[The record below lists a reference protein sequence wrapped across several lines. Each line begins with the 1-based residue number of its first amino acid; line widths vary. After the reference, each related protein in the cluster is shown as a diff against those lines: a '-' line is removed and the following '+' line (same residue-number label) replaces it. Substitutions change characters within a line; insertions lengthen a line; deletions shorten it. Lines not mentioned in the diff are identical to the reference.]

1 MKKHC
6 TLLFS
11 GVTLIFLGIAIF
23 PVCFFLFKD
32 FHNDFLFTRHQSD
45 EINTYS
51 KNIETWDD
59 SDDGFFETLVEKLGI
74 KKLETK
80 VINAV
85 TEQKRTI
92 EGFTKA
98 FSILQEE
105 LEILF
110 TLLSV
115 FLVFFAILSSLP
127 LISLGITLLFV
138 RKLLIGQEQ
147 ILYLP
152 KP

>member
-1 MKKHC
+1 MKKHY

-11 GVTLIFLGIAIF
+11 GITLIFLGLVIF

-32 FHNDFLFTRHQSD
+32 FHNSFLFARHQSD
-45 EINTYS
+45 EISTYS
-51 KNIETWDD
+51 KNIETGDD
-59 SDDGFFETLVEKLGI
+59 SDDGFFETLIGKIGI
-74 KKLETK
+74 KKLEAKIIDIT
-80 VINAV
+80 
-85 TEQKRTI
+85 TEQKRTK

-98 FSILQEE
+98 FSLLQEE

-115 FLVFFAILSSLP
+115 FLVFFAVLSSLP

-138 RKLLIGQEQ
+138 RKLLVGQEQ